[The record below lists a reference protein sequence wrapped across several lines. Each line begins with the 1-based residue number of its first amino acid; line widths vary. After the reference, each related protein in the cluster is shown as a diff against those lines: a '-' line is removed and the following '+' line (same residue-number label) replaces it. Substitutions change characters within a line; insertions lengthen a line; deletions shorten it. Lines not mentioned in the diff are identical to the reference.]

1 MAAVIVPRNDE
12 IFKIRGAG
20 VAAGRDLQ
28 AGIAPC
34 ADDGERQAERGDI
47 QNANVALAVD
57 LAFRHGQLRI
67 QHIIRDK
74 CLLFPLSS
82 GRLGKTFLPGQV
94 GCQAFKYKLGSV
106 ACGCI
111 AAEVIG
117 REQQRGEKEQQPQ
130 NRAKRSAF
138 NHDHFSFS
146 RACPKSEAAGPPQQ
160 APGPATREAPSAEVS
175 DAQVYWSE

>member
-47 QNANVALAVD
+47 QNADVALAVD

-82 GRLGKTFLPGQV
+82 GRLGKTFQPGQV
-94 GCQAFKYKLGSV
+94 GCQAFKYRAAVYLVELLRFASV
-106 ACGCI
+106 VPVLSI
-111 AAEVIG
+111 AVTIL
-117 REQQRGEKEQQPQ
+117 
-130 NRAKRSAF
+130 
-138 NHDHFSFS
+138 
-146 RACPKSEAAGPPQQ
+146 CM
-160 APGPATREAPSAEVS
+160 
-175 DAQVYWSE
+175 

>member
-47 QNANVALAVD
+47 QNADVALAVD

-82 GRLGKTFLPGQV
+82 GRLEFPIVKDTASDITTPRLYNIKSTP
-94 GCQAFKYKLGSV
+94 KLLISKIG
-106 ACGCI
+106 ACFHI
-111 AAEVIG
+111 
-117 REQQRGEKEQQPQ
+117 
-130 NRAKRSAF
+130 
-138 NHDHFSFS
+138 
-146 RACPKSEAAGPPQQ
+146 
-160 APGPATREAPSAEVS
+160 
-175 DAQVYWSE
+175 